1 MASVN
6 FEKLKDVSTI
16 KAKIRHCNKEERL
29 IHTHSNKEID
39 LSKTHQNVSLTKLD
53 YRGIC
58 KKFDNRIKH
67 LDETTNTNKR
77 KDRVLCFGLN
87 IPAPEEMRIE
97 DTEDFFKDV
106 IKIMVNRFG
115 SANIVS
121 ADIHYDEI
129 HDYYD
134 PVEDRV
140 RISTPHMQS
149 YVIPEINGV
158 LDGKQFSSKKNMISL
173 NKEIDKL

>member
-39 LSKTHQNVSLTKLD
+39 TTKTNENISFTRLD
-53 YRGIC
+53 YRGTC
-58 KKFDNRIKH
+58 KKFDDRIKN

-87 IPAPEEMRIE
+87 IPAPEEMKLE
-97 DTEDFFKDV
+97 DTEPFFRDV
-106 IKIMVNRFG
+106 IKILCNKLFYF
-115 SANIVS
+115 A
-121 ADIHYDEI
+121 
-129 HDYYD
+129 
-134 PVEDRV
+134 
-140 RISTPHMQS
+140 IS
-149 YVIPEINGV
+149 
-158 LDGKQFSSKKNMISL
+158 
-173 NKEIDKL
+173 